1 MDKKKVDKLVA
12 ISYKD
17 NYLNKKIVNKITSV
31 ISRADLKKYING
43 LRLSEKKRSLI
54 VSSPIIDFD
63 LNKFRK
69 LFPHKKIVFKKD
81 PSLILGTQI
90 VDNDIV
96 YEFALK
102 NFIDKILNHIEQ
114 NYD

>member
-1 MDKKKVDKLVA
+1 MNRKKIDKLIA
-12 ISYKD
+12 ASYEGD
-17 NYLNKKIVNKITSV
+17 YLNQKIVIKIASL

-43 LRLSEKKRSLI
+43 LKLVEKKRSLI
-54 VSSPIIDFD
+54 VSSPIINSE
-63 LNKFRK
+63 LRKFEE

-81 PSLILGTQI
+81 PSLILGARV

-96 YEFALK
+96 YEFTLQ
-102 NFIDKILNHIEQ
+102 NSFDKILSYIEQ